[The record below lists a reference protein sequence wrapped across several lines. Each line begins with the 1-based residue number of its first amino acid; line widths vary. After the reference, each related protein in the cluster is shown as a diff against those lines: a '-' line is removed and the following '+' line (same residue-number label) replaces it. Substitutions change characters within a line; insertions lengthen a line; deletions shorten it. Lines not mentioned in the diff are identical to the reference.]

1 MQDNKAPYH
10 YVNVKPHVE
19 ANGNNGHTNGS
30 RASLIH
36 LARNG
41 HLTCCGLDRAFFG
54 GAIVASKVSEANC
67 RNCLRIS
74 FRTLTHETRSEVGA
88 EASPDNHDIVGNI
101 DGNGKRRARR
111 TCSNAIRI

>member
-36 LARNG
+36 LARNS

-54 GAIVASKVSEANC
+54 GAIVASKVSKAN
-67 RNCLRIS
+67 
-74 FRTLTHETRSEVGA
+74 A
-88 EASPDNHDIVGNI
+88 EIVFKLI
-101 DGNGKRRARR
+101 PHSHA
-111 TCSNAIRI
+111 